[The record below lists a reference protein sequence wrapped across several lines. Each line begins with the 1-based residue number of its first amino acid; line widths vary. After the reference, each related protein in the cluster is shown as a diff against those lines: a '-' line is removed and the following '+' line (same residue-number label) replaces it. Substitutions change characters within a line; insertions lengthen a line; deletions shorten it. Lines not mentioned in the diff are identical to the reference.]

1 VRTRGGRGFCLYTSG
16 TTGAPKGVVREIGG
30 YLVALEWS
38 MSDNCDAPVFC

>member
-1 VRTRGGRGFCLYTSG
+1 
-16 TTGAPKGVVREIGG
+16 VVREISG

>member
-1 VRTRGGRGFCLYTSG
+1 MRD
-16 TTGAPKGVVREIGG
+16 IGG